1 MDMIILLI
9 SLTAKYT
16 QNLPH
21 SDHLQQSTW
30 SQPLFLPDR
39 DISLLPKPV
48 SASASPEQQ
57 EDWDDVSAHVE
68 PPHHLPEFSRMTH
81 TVPPTAMNAA

>member
-9 SLTAKYT
+9 GLTAKYT

-48 SASASPEQQ
+48 SLPRPLQNSEKTGMMSLLTWSP
-57 EDWDDVSAHVE
+57 
-68 PPHHLPEFSRMTH
+68 PPPS
-81 TVPPTAMNAA
+81 